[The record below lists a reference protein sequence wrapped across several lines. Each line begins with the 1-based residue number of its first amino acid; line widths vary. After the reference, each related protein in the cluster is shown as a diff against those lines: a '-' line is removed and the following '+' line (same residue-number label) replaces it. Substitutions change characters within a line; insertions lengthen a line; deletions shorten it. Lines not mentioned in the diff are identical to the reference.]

1 MRTPVTLI
9 TGVEPEAMAA
19 TMVSL
24 LWDMPQAVAVRH
36 HIDVGRQLLVRTVS
50 DATGVIEHEE
60 VKLEHACVSCA
71 IREDV
76 IPTLDR
82 VARDGRWTSILAH
95 LPVGATA
102 DQICAVSS
110 RDRQVA
116 RTLRVSSVVTALRG
130 CSIIADMLGE
140 DLLRERGLESS
151 DEDSRGVG
159 EVAAAMTEYADV
171 IVVHGDTTDTGVDLV
186 RALARPDAEIV
197 EGAEGLTAQRLA
209 GALHD
214 HVRTRAWTD
223 PQRTWALPEQSS
235 SRVWT
240 LDLRSGPGFHP
251 ERLLDDLQSLGGG
264 QHRSRGCFWL
274 PTRPDQCL
282 VWDGAGGQLSIGN
295 GGPWG
300 RHTPM
305 TRIVITGVGSP
316 LGHLGSS
323 FERLLMSQADATQQ
337 HARQVYSDGFE
348 AWLGPVRD
356 DVA

>member
-116 RTLRVSSVVTALRG
+116 RTLRVSSVVTARG
-130 CSIIADMLGE
+130 PHRVRARSSPSPGVPGLVMINVLGHE
-140 DLLRERGLESS
+140 DHSTLFRRTPDATPG
-151 DEDSRGVG
+151 SRGDDPRLRSPLRLS
-159 EVAAAMTEYADV
+159 VAAD
-171 IVVHGDTTDTGVDLV
+171 
-186 RALARPDAEIV
+186 
-197 EGAEGLTAQRLA
+197 
-209 GALHD
+209 
-214 HVRTRAWTD
+214 
-223 PQRTWALPEQSS
+223 
-235 SRVWT
+235 
-240 LDLRSGPGFHP
+240 
-251 ERLLDDLQSLGGG
+251 LGG
-264 QHRSRGCFWL
+264 
-274 PTRPDQCL
+274 
-282 VWDGAGGQLSIGN
+282 A
-295 GGPWG
+295 
-300 RHTPM
+300 
-305 TRIVITGVGSP
+305 
-316 LGHLGSS
+316 
-323 FERLLMSQADATQQ
+323 
-337 HARQVYSDGFE
+337 
-348 AWLGPVRD
+348 
-356 DVA
+356 